1 MKWLR
6 FTALAIIAWSGAV
19 AALPVRADD
28 PAVRYPDKVVRLIVP
43 FPAGGAVDVVA
54 RAVAARLSAAW
65 KQPIVVDNKPG
76 ASGAIAAAE
85 LARAPKDGYTLMTGV
100 GTNTTILKVLR
111 PQLPFD
117 PISDFAPV
125 SLVATF
131 PNILVVRPDLPARD
145 GAGLIALARANPGKY
160 TFASSGY
167 GSPLHLAGELFK
179 IASGTD
185 ILHVP
190 FTGSAPA
197 TAALLGGHV
206 DMSFDT
212 MPSIWSSVQAGK
224 LRALGVASLQRTPAT
239 PELPALGETLPG
251 FGVTAWQGILAPAG
265 TPDAIVAKI
274 AEAIGQ
280 IVKDPHFAKTML
292 DLGAVMTSDTPA
304 EFAAFMNE
312 DHAKWQRVIR
322 EAGIK
327 LE

>member
-1 MKWLR
+1 MELSR
-6 FTALAIIAWSGAV
+6 RRALLAAAVLPFTRVSAQAED
-19 AALPVRADD
+19 AAA
-28 PAVRYPDKVVRLIVP
+28 RYPDKLVRLIVP

-54 RAVAARLSAAW
+54 RAIAARLGEAW
-65 KQPIVVDNKPG
+65 KQPVIVDNKPG

-85 LARAPKDGYTLMTGV
+85 TARAPKDGYTLMTGV
-100 GTNTTILKVLR
+100 GTNTSILKVLR

-117 PISDFAPV
+117 PVGDFAAV

-145 GAGLIALARANPGKY
+145 VAELIALARANPGKY

-224 LRALGVASLQRTPAT
+224 LRALGAASLQRTPAA
-239 PELPALGETLPG
+239 PDLPAISETLPG
-251 FGVTAWQGILAPAG
+251 FGVTAWQGVLAPAG
-265 TPDAIVAKI
+265 TPDAIVTKI
-274 AEAIGQ
+274 AGDIRR
-280 IVKDPHFAKTML
+280 IVEDAAFARTML
-292 DLGAVMTSDTPA
+292 DMGAVLAADTPA
-304 EFAAFMNE
+304 EFTAFIAE
-312 DHAKWQRVIR
+312 DYAKWQKVIR
-322 EAGIK
+322 EAAIK
-327 LE
+327 VD

>member
-1 MKWLR
+1 MKLSL
-6 FTALAIIAWSGAV
+6 ALAAV
-19 AALPVRADD
+19 LLSFAFSPATHAQDAAAH
-28 PAVRYPDKVVRLIVP
+28 YPDKLVRLIVP

-54 RAVAARLSAAW
+54 RAVAARLSEAW
-65 KQPIVVDNKPG
+65 KQPVIVDNKPG

-100 GTNTTILKVLR
+100 GTNTSILKVLK

-117 PISDFAPV
+117 PIGDFAPV
-125 SLVATF
+125 SLIATF
-131 PNILVVRPDLPARD
+131 PNILVVRQDLPAKNV
-145 GAGLIALARANPGKY
+145 AELIALARAHPGKY

-224 LRALGVASLQRTPAT
+224 LHALGAASLQRTPAA
-239 PELPALGETLPG
+239 PDLPAISETLPG
-251 FGVTAWQGILAPAG
+251 FGVTAWQGVLAPVG

-274 AEAIGQ
+274 AGDIRRVVE
-280 IVKDPHFAKTML
+280 DPAFVKTML
-292 DLGAVMTSDTPA
+292 DMGAVMVADTPA
-304 EFAAFMNE
+304 EFSAFIA
-312 DHAKWQRVIR
+312 DDYAKWQKVIQK
-322 EAGIK
+322 AAIK